1 MRDLGVIEP
10 RKLIRTAISSAVEAS
25 TLILRIDDVI
35 SMKPSGDNLPPPMMG
50 MGG

>member
-1 MRDLGVIEP
+1 MKKLKVIEP

-35 SMKPSGDNLPPPMMG
+35 SMKPSGGDLTPPMMG